1 MKGLSAITRRELAG
15 LFFQPLAWVLLCL
28 ALLVHGLFM
37 ALILKQT
44 GGDVRTTLISALGAG
59 SFWLLTLLLAPL
71 LTMRMISEES
81 RSGLLEFLLTAPV
94 SDLAVVLGKQLA
106 ATAFFAILWTST
118 LLFAIGASLLGA
130 EVDWGQL
137 LVGYGGALLVSSLFC
152 SIGLFASALTQ
163 TPVLA
168 AFLAFLIGLTMVM
181 LPGVLS
187 TYWTAAWGLDDRWLD
202 AITSKFDLTE
212 RYVNS
217 FMLGALDTGHLVF
230 FLAWIS
236 LFVFLSV
243 RLLEMRRWR

>member
-137 LVGYGGALLVSSLFC
+137 LVGYGGALLVSF
-152 SIGLFASALTQ
+152 
-163 TPVLA
+163 PVLFDRLVRFRA
-168 AFLAFLIGLTMVM
+168 HPN
-181 LPGVLS
+181 PGVGSLS
-187 TYWTAAWGLDDRWLD
+187 GVLDRTDHGHVARRVEHLLD
-202 AITSKFDLTE
+202 S
-212 RYVNS
+212 S
-217 FMLGALDTGHLVF
+217 LGAG
-230 FLAWIS
+230 
-236 LFVFLSV
+236 
-243 RLLEMRRWR
+243 